1 MTRLERRFFMQ
12 VVTLLALGTVLVV
25 AVLWEPW
32 RCGWDVQQRVRA
44 PDGGQDAVI
53 ALHNCGA
60 MMGYRTLG
68 VFVAPHE
75 QRPELGATAE
85 PVLTL
90 DISRRGEMAAAE
102 AVRVQWDAR
111 DRLTLAPARWASI
124 GEHQSRKQGII
135 VVLDTVARSGT

>member
-1 MTRLERRFFMQ
+1 MTRLERRFFVQ
-12 VVTLLALGTVLVV
+12 VGALLALGAVLVV
-25 AVLWEPW
+25 LVLWEPW
-32 RCGWDVQQRVRA
+32 RCGWDVQERVRA

-75 QRPELGATAE
+75 QRSELEATAE

-90 DISRRGEMAAAE
+90 DISRRGEVPSAE
-102 AVRVQWDAR
+102 AVHVRWDTH
-111 DRLTLAPARWASI
+111 DRLTLVPARWASI
-124 GEHQSRKQGII
+124 GQHQSRQHGIA
-135 VVLDTVARSGT
+135 VVLDTVSRGGT